1 MGGIH
6 AADDHPSYP
15 AHMTPQPTT
24 IRRYRRTHSWDY
36 ARGASLFITISTAPR
51 RNIFGRISGNEVYLS
66 QLGKHVADALD
77 AMPRLN
83 DGLRLY
89 GRVVMPDHIHFNVY
103 LRPGLNEPLKVLGNA
118 IRRFKNHTTKLAKIL
133 LADRSI
139 LAEYSSA
146 ISTTTPNSSA
156 IALAPSTS
164 SEGRATQ
171 PRPPSCDDGRAA
183 QPRPQGSDD
192 GRSMIGQNVQLWQ
205 QGYHDRLC
213 LSRTFI
219 DATERYIRYNPLKW
233 ALMHGID
240 HALRIHEPI
249 DSPRLADGDYWK
261 GVGNTALLGTG
272 EKIVALRISR
282 RCSSSQIAATVRRME
297 AAVDKGYIILS
308 GFISPGEKAV
318 RDMLCARAD
327 ARFIRILPSCIPNA
341 RFKPESRYVPAF
353 AAGRYL
359 EIGRG
364 NDEVAFGREA
374 CLDYNAEIIEIATAG
389 EGVAVYWKPTGA
401 CVLADHRS
409 AISATSG
416 ASPNR
421 SAISATSGASPN
433 SSTIATAIPR
443 SAQST

>member
-1 MGGIH
+1 
-6 AADDHPSYP
+6 
-15 AHMTPQPTT
+15 MTPQPTT

-139 LAEYSSA
+139 LADRSSA

-171 PRPPSCDDGRAA
+171 PRPPSCDDGRAT

-192 GRSMIGQNVQLWQ
+192 GRSMIGQNGQLWQ

-213 LSRTFI
+213 LTRTFI

-240 HALRIHEPI
+240 HALRIHEPL

-409 AISATSG
+409 AISTTSG

-433 SSTIATAIPR
+433 RSTIATAIPR

>member
-1 MGGIH
+1 
-6 AADDHPSYP
+6 
-15 AHMTPQPTT
+15 MTPQPTT

-51 RNIFGRISGNEVYLS
+51 RNIFGRISGNEVHLS

-164 SEGRATQ
+164 SEGRATR

-192 GRSMIGQNVQLWQ
+192 GRYMIGQNGQLWQ

-213 LSRTFI
+213 LTRTFI

-240 HALRIHEPI
+240 HALHIHEPL

-401 CVLADHRS
+401 CILADHRS
-409 AISATSG
+409 AISTTSG

-421 SAISATSGASPN
+421 SAISATSGTSPN
-433 SSTIATAIPR
+433 RSTIATAIPR

>member
-6 AADDHPSYP
+6 TADDHSANP
-15 AHMTPQPTT
+15 AHMTSQPTT
-24 IRRYRRTHSWDY
+24 IRRYRRTHAWNY

-51 RNIFGRISGNEVYLS
+51 RNIFGRISGNEVCLS

-83 DGLRLY
+83 SGLRLY

-103 LRPGLNEPLKVLGNA
+103 LQPGLNEPLKVLGNA
-118 IRRFKNHTTKLAKIL
+118 IRRFKNHTTKLAKLLLAEHSI
-133 LADRSI
+133 LADRR
-139 LAEYSSA
+139 SA
-146 ISTTTPNSSA
+146 ISTTTPNSAA

-164 SEGRATQ
+164 S
-171 PRPPSCDDGRAA
+171 DGRAA
-183 QPRPQGSDD
+183 QPQPPSSTD
-192 GRSMIGQNVQLWQ
+192 GRSVQQRLESSVDGRAMLGQLWQ

-213 LSRTFI
+213 LTRTFI

-233 ALMHGID
+233 ALMHGAD
-240 HALRIHEPI
+240 HALRIHEPL
-249 DSPRLADGDYWK
+249 DSLRLADGDYWK

-272 EKIVALRISR
+272 EKIAALRISR
-282 RCSSSQIAATVRRME
+282 RCSPTQIATAVHRMV

-389 EGVAVYWKPTGA
+389 EGVAVYWKPTGP
-401 CVLADHRS
+401 CVLAEHSILAERSS
-409 AISATSG
+409 AISTAG
-416 ASPNR
+416 RASPR
-421 SAISATSGASPN
+421 SSAISTH
-433 SSTIATAIPR
+433 TK
-443 SAQST
+443 

>member
-1 MGGIH
+1 
-6 AADDHPSYP
+6 
-15 AHMTPQPTT
+15 MTPQPTT

-118 IRRFKNHTTKLAKIL
+118 IRRFKNHTAKLAKIL

-171 PRPPSCDDGRAA
+171 PRPQGSADGR
-183 QPRPQGSDD
+183 
-192 GRSMIGQNVQLWQ
+192 LWQ

-240 HALRIHEPI
+240 HALRIHEPL

-261 GVGNTALLGTG
+261 
-272 EKIVALRISR
+272 
-282 RCSSSQIAATVRRME
+282 
-297 AAVDKGYIILS
+297 
-308 GFISPGEKAV
+308 
-318 RDMLCARAD
+318 
-327 ARFIRILPSCIPNA
+327 
-341 RFKPESRYVPAF
+341 
-353 AAGRYL
+353 
-359 EIGRG
+359 
-364 NDEVAFGREA
+364 
-374 CLDYNAEIIEIATAG
+374 
-389 EGVAVYWKPTGA
+389 
-401 CVLADHRS
+401 
-409 AISATSG
+409 
-416 ASPNR
+416 
-421 SAISATSGASPN
+421 
-433 SSTIATAIPR
+433 
-443 SAQST
+443 

>member
-1 MGGIH
+1 
-6 AADDHPSYP
+6 
-15 AHMTPQPTT
+15 MTPQPTT

-146 ISTTTPNSSA
+146 ISTTTPNISA
-156 IALAPSTS
+156 IALAPTTS
-164 SEGRATQ
+164 SEGRATR

-192 GRSMIGQNVQLWQ
+192 GRSASDSPPSSDDGRSMIGQNGQLWQ

-213 LSRTFI
+213 LSSTFI

-240 HALRIHEPI
+240 HALRIHEPL

-401 CVLADHRS
+401 CVLAEH
-409 AISATSG
+409 
-416 ASPNR
+416 R

>member
-1 MGGIH
+1 
-6 AADDHPSYP
+6 
-15 AHMTPQPTT
+15 MTPQPTT

-36 ARGASLFITISTAPR
+36 ARGASLFITISTTPR
-51 RNIFGRISGNEVYLS
+51 RNIFGRISGNVVCLS

-118 IRRFKNHTTKLAKIL
+118 IRRFKNHTAKLAKIL

-171 PRPPSCDDGRAA
+171 PQSPSSDDGRAA
-183 QPRPQGSDD
+183 QPRPQSSDS
-192 GRSMIGQNVQLWQ
+192 GRSMIGQNGQLWQ

-240 HALRIHEPI
+240 HALRIHEPL

-421 SAISATSGASPN
+421 S
-433 SSTIATAIPR
+433 TIATAIPR

>member
-1 MGGIH
+1 
-6 AADDHPSYP
+6 
-15 AHMTPQPTT
+15 MTPQPTT

-51 RNIFGRISGNEVYLS
+51 RNIFGRISGNEVHLS

-192 GRSMIGQNVQLWQ
+192 GRLWQ

-213 LSRTFI
+213 LTRTFI

-240 HALRIHEPI
+240 HALRIHEPL

-401 CVLADHRS
+401 CVLAEHRS
-409 AISATSG
+409 AIST
-416 ASPNR
+416 
-421 SAISATSGASPN
+421 TSGASPN

>member
-1 MGGIH
+1 
-6 AADDHPSYP
+6 
-15 AHMTPQPTT
+15 MTPQPTT

-146 ISTTTPNSSA
+146 ISTTTPNISA

-171 PRPPSCDDGRAA
+171 PRSPS
-183 QPRPQGSDD
+183 SDD
-192 GRSMIGQNVQLWQ
+192 GRLWQ

-240 HALRIHEPI
+240 HALRIHEPL

-282 RCSSSQIAATVRRME
+282 RCGSSQIAATVRRME

-308 GFISPGEKAV
+308 GFISPGEKAL

-401 CVLADHRS
+401 LTRYL
-409 AISATSG
+409 T
-416 ASPNR
+416 
-421 SAISATSGASPN
+421 T
-433 SSTIATAIPR
+433 
-443 SAQST
+443 

>member
-1 MGGIH
+1 
-6 AADDHPSYP
+6 
-15 AHMTPQPTT
+15 MTPQPTT

-36 ARGASLFITISTAPR
+36 ARGASLFITISTTPR
-51 RNIFGRISGNEVYLS
+51 RNIFGRISGNVVCLS

-192 GRSMIGQNVQLWQ
+192 GRLWQ

-213 LSRTFI
+213 LTRTFI

-240 HALRIHEPI
+240 HALRIHEPL

-409 AISATSG
+409 AISTTSG

-433 SSTIATAIPR
+433 RSTIATAIPR

>member
-1 MGGIH
+1 
-6 AADDHPSYP
+6 
-15 AHMTPQPTT
+15 MTPQPTT

-139 LAEYSSA
+139 LADRSST

-156 IALAPSTS
+156 IALAPNTS

-183 QPRPQGSDD
+183 QPRPQGSDS
-192 GRSMIGQNVQLWQ
+192 GRSMIGQNGQLWQ

-240 HALRIHEPI
+240 HALRIHEPL

-421 SAISATSGASPN
+421 SAITTTSGASPN

>member
-1 MGGIH
+1 
-6 AADDHPSYP
+6 
-15 AHMTPQPTT
+15 MTPQPTT

-51 RNIFGRISGNEVYLS
+51 RNIFGRISGNEVPLS

-139 LAEYSSA
+139 LADRSST

-192 GRSMIGQNVQLWQ
+192 GRSMIGQNGQLWQ

-240 HALRIHEPI
+240 HALRIHEPL

-401 CVLADHRS
+401 CVLAEHRS

-421 SAISATSGASPN
+421 S
-433 SSTIATAIPR
+433 TIATAIPR

>member
-1 MGGIH
+1 
-6 AADDHPSYP
+6 
-15 AHMTPQPTT
+15 MTPQPTE
-24 IRRYRRTHSWDY
+24 IRRYRRTHAWNY

-51 RNIFGRISGNEVYLS
+51 RDLFGRISGNETCLS
-66 QLGKHVADALD
+66 QLGRHVADALD

-83 DGLRLY
+83 SGLRLY

-118 IRRFKNHTTKLAKIL
+118 IRRFKNHTTKLARLL
-133 LADRSI
+133 LADPR
-139 LAEYSSA
+139 SA
-146 ISTTTPNSSA
+146 ITTATPHSPA

-164 SEGRATQ
+164 CEGRAA
-171 PRPPSCDDGRAA
+171 PDSPLGSADGRAA
-183 QPRPQGSDD
+183 PDSPPGSSD
-192 GRSMIGQNVQLWQ
+192 GRAELGQLWQ

-213 LSRTFI
+213 LTRTFI

-233 ALMHGID
+233 ALMHGAD
-240 HALRIHEPI
+240 HALRIHEPL

-272 EKIVALRISR
+272 EKIAALRISR
-282 RCSSSQIAATVRRME
+282 RCGPEQIAAAVRRME
-297 AAVDKGYIILS
+297 AAIDKGYIILS

-364 NDEVAFGREA
+364 NDDVAFGREA

-389 EGVAVYWKPTGA
+389 EGVAVYWKPTGP
-401 CVLADHRS
+401 CVQAEHSS
-409 AISATSG
+409 AITTATPHS
-416 ASPNR
+416 
-421 SAISATSGASPN
+421 SAITTATPHGLA
-433 SSTIATAIPR
+433 IATHTN
-443 SAQST
+443 QS

>member
-1 MGGIH
+1 
-6 AADDHPSYP
+6 
-15 AHMTPQPTT
+15 MTPQPTT

-51 RNIFGRISGNEVYLS
+51 RNIFGRISGNEVHLP

-171 PRPPSCDDGRAA
+171 PRSPS
-183 QPRPQGSDD
+183 SDD
-192 GRSMIGQNVQLWQ
+192 GRLWQ

-240 HALRIHEPI
+240 HALRIHEPL

-272 EKIVALRISR
+272 KKIVALRISR

-409 AISATSG
+409 AIST
-416 ASPNR
+416 
-421 SAISATSGASPN
+421 TSGASPN

>member
-1 MGGIH
+1 
-6 AADDHPSYP
+6 
-15 AHMTPQPTT
+15 MTPQPTT

-36 ARGASLFITISTAPR
+36 ARGASLFITISTTPR
-51 RNIFGRISGNEVYLS
+51 RNIFGRISGNVVCLS

-139 LAEYSSA
+139 LADRSSD

-164 SEGRATQ
+164 SEGRAAQ

-192 GRSMIGQNVQLWQ
+192 GRLWQ

-213 LSRTFI
+213 LTRTFI

-240 HALRIHEPI
+240 HALRIHEPL

-401 CVLADHRS
+401 CVLAEHRS
-409 AISATSG
+409 AISTTTPHG
-416 ASPNR
+416 P
-421 SAISATSGASPN
+421 AI
-433 SSTIATAIPR
+433 TIHTK
-443 SAQST
+443 QS

>member
-1 MGGIH
+1 
-6 AADDHPSYP
+6 
-15 AHMTPQPTT
+15 MTPQPTT

-51 RNIFGRISGNEVYLS
+51 RNIFGRISGNEVHLS

-192 GRSMIGQNVQLWQ
+192 GRLWQ

-213 LSRTFI
+213 LTRTFI

-240 HALRIHEPI
+240 HALRIHEPL

-409 AISATSG
+409 AISTTSG

-433 SSTIATAIPR
+433 RSTIATAIPR

>member
-1 MGGIH
+1 
-6 AADDHPSYP
+6 
-15 AHMTPQPTT
+15 MTPQPTT

-156 IALAPSTS
+156 IALATSTS
-164 SEGRATQ
+164 SEGRATR
-171 PRPPSCDDGRAA
+171 PRPPSCDDGR
-183 QPRPQGSDD
+183 
-192 GRSMIGQNVQLWQ
+192 LWQ

-213 LSRTFI
+213 LTRTFI

-240 HALRIHEPI
+240 HALRIHEPL

-409 AISATSG
+409 AISTTSG

>member
-1 MGGIH
+1 
-6 AADDHPSYP
+6 
-15 AHMTPQPTT
+15 MTPQPTT

-36 ARGASLFITISTAPR
+36 ARGASLFITISTTPR
-51 RNIFGRISGNEVYLS
+51 RNIFGRISGNVVCLS

-139 LAEYSSA
+139 LADRSSD

-164 SEGRATQ
+164 SEGRAAQ

-192 GRSMIGQNVQLWQ
+192 GRLWQ

-213 LSRTFI
+213 LTRTFI

-240 HALRIHEPI
+240 HALRIHEPL

-416 ASPNR
+416 ASPN
-421 SAISATSGASPN
+421 SSTISATSGASPN
-433 SSTIATAIPR
+433 SSAISTTSGASPNRSTIATAIPR

>member
-1 MGGIH
+1 
-6 AADDHPSYP
+6 
-15 AHMTPQPTT
+15 MTPQPTT

-146 ISTTTPNSSA
+146 ISTTTPNISA
-156 IALAPSTS
+156 IALAPTTS
-164 SEGRATQ
+164 SEGRATR
-171 PRPPSCDDGRAA
+171 PRPPSCDDGRY
-183 QPRPQGSDD
+183 
-192 GRSMIGQNVQLWQ
+192 MIGQNGQLWQ

-213 LSRTFI
+213 LTRTFI

-240 HALRIHEPI
+240 HALRIHEPL

-401 CVLADHRS
+401 CVLAEH
-409 AISATSG
+409 
-416 ASPNR
+416 R

>member
-1 MGGIH
+1 
-6 AADDHPSYP
+6 
-15 AHMTPQPTT
+15 MTPQPTT

-36 ARGASLFITISTAPR
+36 ARGASFFITISTTPR
-51 RNIFGRISGNEVYLS
+51 RNIFGRISGNVVCLS

-139 LAEYSSA
+139 LADRSST

-156 IALAPSTS
+156 IALAPNTS

-183 QPRPQGSDD
+183 QPRPQGSDS
-192 GRSMIGQNVQLWQ
+192 GRSMIGQNGQLWQ

-240 HALRIHEPI
+240 HALRIHEPL

-421 SAISATSGASPN
+421 SAITTTSGASPN

>member
-1 MGGIH
+1 
-6 AADDHPSYP
+6 
-15 AHMTPQPTT
+15 MTPQPTT

-51 RNIFGRISGNEVYLS
+51 RNIFGRISGNEVHLS

-171 PRPPSCDDGRAA
+171 PRSPSSDDGRAA

-192 GRSMIGQNVQLWQ
+192 GRSMIGQNGQLWQ

-213 LSRTFI
+213 LTRTFI

-240 HALRIHEPI
+240 HALRIHEPL

-416 ASPNR
+416 ASPNS
-421 SAISATSGASPN
+421 SAITTTSGASPN
-433 SSTIATAIPR
+433 SSAIATAIPR

>member
-139 LAEYSSA
+139 LADRSSA

-171 PRPPSCDDGRAA
+171 PRP
-183 QPRPQGSDD
+183 QGSDD
-192 GRSMIGQNVQLWQ
+192 GRSMIGQNGHLWQ

-240 HALRIHEPI
+240 HALRIHEPL

-409 AISATSG
+409 AISTTTPHG
-416 ASPNR
+416 P
-421 SAISATSGASPN
+421 AI
-433 SSTIATAIPR
+433 TIHTK
-443 SAQST
+443 QS